1 MGRQYSRPVSVRVAV
16 LGSTGSIGT
25 QALDAIGH
33 LDAAGF
39 DFEVVALVAGRNRAL
54 LAEQAAAWPGAT
66 AGLVADDGPGVLCDV
81 ARRADVDSVVHA
93 VSGAAGVAASFAAA
107 EAGGR
112 RLCLANK
119 ESLVVGGTLLTALA
133 RENGCEIVPV
143 DSEHSA
149 IFQAMRAGRRRD
161 VRRVILTAS
170 GGPFRDAGEWP
181 AERLA
186 GATVEQALDHPTWD
200 MGGRVTVGSAT
211 LFNKALELIE
221 AVRLFDLRAD
231 EVEVVVHP
239 QSVVHSMVE
248 YADGSTIAQLA
259 PPDMRGPIGYALTHP
274 RRGACGAAGMDWS
287 RATSLTFG
295 PPDEGR
301 FPALGL
307 ARRALAEGGAM
318 PAVLNAADE
327 VATGAF
333 LDGRLA
339 FGRIAGVVEATMD
352 ATAAREGGTLEE
364 LLEADAGARGVARG
378 VIAG

>member
-1 MGRQYSRPVSVRVAV
+1 MATRVAI
-16 LGSTGSIGT
+16 LGCTGSIGT

-33 LDAAGF
+33 LNRGGF

-54 LAEQAAAWPGAT
+54 LAGQARDWPGAT
-66 AGLVADDGPGVLCDV
+66 ARLVADEGPPVLCEV
-81 ARRADVDSVVHA
+81 AGRADVDVVVHA

-119 ESLVVGGTLLTALA
+119 ESLVVGGTLLTGLA
-133 RENGCEIVPV
+133 RDNGCEVVPV

-149 IFQAMRAGRRRD
+149 IFQALLAGRRAD

-181 AERLA
+181 AGRLA
-186 GATVEQALDHPTWD
+186 NATVEQALDHPTWD

-221 AVRLFDLRAD
+221 AVRLFDLRAA

-274 RRGACGAAGMDWS
+274 RRGTCGAAGMDWS
-287 RATSLTFG
+287 RASSLTFE
-295 PPDEGR
+295 PPDERR
-301 FPALGL
+301 FAALGL
-307 ARRALAEGGAM
+307 ARRALEAGGTM

-333 LDGRLA
+333 LDGRIG

-352 ATAAREGGTLEE
+352 ASPAGEGGTLEE